1 MENENSVHRILHA
14 TRYCNTQAA
23 KQLLSVKRSGFRF
36 CKLNCYVIYS
46 QLWPVFEYLITIMKY
61 RIIKSI
67 VLVMSRYTTFFLTA
81 ELGNLPILIF
91 IYAKSLSIFITLI
104 PFQLLKQQLQNNVR
118 MCEGFYTTRPTKF
131 FILFYKFD
139 WVQWSCMGLQGQTSL
154 PHFISFTI
162 YPPSHLIPSFFF
174 ASYFLI

>member
-1 MENENSVHRILHA
+1 MVRFRILSQ
-14 TRYCNTQAA
+14 NNDIS
-23 KQLLSVKRSGFRF
+23 K
-36 CKLNCYVIYS
+36 VIHNAPAI
-46 QLWPVFEYLITIMKY
+46 W
-61 RIIKSI
+61 
-67 VLVMSRYTTFFLTA
+67 SRYTTFFLSA

-118 MCEGFYTTRPTKF
+118 MCEGFYTTRLTKF

-162 YPPSHLIPSFFF
+162 YPPSHLIPSFFL